1 MNLFNLLKIDD
12 TGKTDFIEIITLIF
26 AVVSATLLI
35 YGIINIFENVLVKEK
50 NSNEKKYLK
59 RGIYS
64 TIISIIMIII
74 LLIIFHYN

>member
-12 TGKTDFIEIITLIF
+12 TGKTDFIAIITLIL
-26 AVVSATLLI
+26 AAISATLLV

-50 NSNEKKYLK
+50 NDKEKKHLK

-64 TIISIIMIII
+64 TIISIIILII
-74 LLIIFHYN
+74 LLIIIYYN